1 MARRKHAVVCSISR
15 GEALGRREFKKGAM
29 AVPALSKRVRV
40 ALRHCSGT
48 KATIA
53 YLTAWSRGWH
63 RANVAAPVPGIG
75 RARRRR
81 RR

>member
-1 MARRKHAVVCSISR
+1 MARRKLASICSVSR
-15 GEALGRREFKKGAM
+15 GEALGRREFKKGKM

-40 ALRHCSGT
+40 ALRHCDGN
-48 KATIA
+48 KAVIK
-53 YLTAWSRGWH
+53 YLDAWSRGWH
-63 RANVAAPVPGIG
+63 RANAAAPVLG

>member
-1 MARRKHAVVCSISR
+1 MARAKNALFCSVGR
-15 GEALGRREFKKGAM
+15 AEALGRREFKKGAM

-40 ALRHCSGT
+40 ALRHCGGS

-53 YLTAWSRGWH
+53 YLTAWARGWH
-63 RANVAAPVPGIG
+63 RANAAAPLG

-81 RR
+81 R